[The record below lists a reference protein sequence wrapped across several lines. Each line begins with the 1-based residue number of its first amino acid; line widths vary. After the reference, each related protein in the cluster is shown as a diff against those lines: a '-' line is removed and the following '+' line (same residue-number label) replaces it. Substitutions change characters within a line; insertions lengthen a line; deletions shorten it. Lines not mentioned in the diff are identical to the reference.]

1 CLRRARAD
9 GARATIR
16 TQNVNRDTAIQP
28 GFNQP
33 IVASGYF
40 TTYHFQNG
48 SYVEAVPDATPPS
61 KPLVTD
67 EGPLT
72 SNSTQ
77 LAASWMSN
85 DPESGIRAYRYA
97 IGTTPDGA
105 NVRSCTSPTPI
116 STAVR
121 GPKL

>member
-1 CLRRARAD
+1 MIVRSRSD
-9 GARATIR
+9 ESSTTIVA
-16 TQNVNRDTAIQP
+16 QHLKRDTAIQT

-85 DPESGIRAYRYA
+85 DPESGIREYRSEERRV
-97 IGTTPDGA
+97 GKECRSRWSPDH
-105 NVRSCTSPTPI
+105 
-116 STAVR
+116 
-121 GPKL
+121 